1 MGLPTHHVYAGDD
14 VELQV
19 ISFDHGDLPR
29 AFRLLAAL
37 AERLDLRVQQ
47 VWLGVPDTRDHL
59 WFVAVPNPATPAP
72 VPATLPPPPPPP
84 PAAARAPWGP
94 ALQEV

>member
-1 MGLPTHHVYAGDD
+1 MGLPTHQVYNGDD

-37 AERLDLRVQQ
+37 VERLDLRVQQ
-47 VWLGVPDTRDHL
+47 VWLGVPDSRDHL
-59 WFVAVPNPATPAP
+59 WFVAVPNPAP
-72 VPATLPPPPPPP
+72 VTSTLPPPPPPLVS
-84 PAAARAPWGP
+84 AARAPWDP
-94 ALQEV
+94 APLEV

>member
-1 MGLPTHHVYAGDD
+1 MGLPTHHVYTGDD
-14 VELQV
+14 AELQV
-19 ISFDHGDLPR
+19 LSFDHGDLPR

-37 AERLDLRVQQ
+37 VERLDLRVQQ

-59 WFVAVPNPATPAP
+59 WFVAVPNPPAP
-72 VPATLPPPPPPP
+72 TPPTGTPLPPPPPS
-84 PAAARAPWGP
+84 AAVRSPWDP

>member
-37 AERLDLRVQQ
+37 VERLDLRVQQ

-59 WFVAVPNPATPAP
+59 WFVAVPNSAPAA

-84 PAAARAPWGP
+84 SAAAVRAPWDP
-94 ALQEV
+94 APQEV